1 MTFREADRR
10 LTAILDK
17 RVKECTDNED
27 LRNSH
32 SYRLG
37 VLISM
42 MSCVLTDD
50 QLKSLED
57 YKLKK
62 KF

>member
-37 VLISM
+37 VLTSM

-50 QLKSLED
+50 QLK
-57 YKLKK
+57 
-62 KF
+62 KFEQGVL

>member
-1 MTFREADRR
+1 MTFREADQR
-10 LTAILDK
+10 LTAILNQ

-27 LRNSH
+27 LRNNH

-37 VLISM
+37 VLTSM

-50 QLKSLED
+50 QLK
-57 YKLKK
+57 
-62 KF
+62 KFEQGVI

>member
-37 VLISM
+37 VLTSM

-50 QLKSLED
+50 QLK
-57 YKLKK
+57 
-62 KF
+62 KFEQGVI

>member
-1 MTFREADRR
+1 MTYREADQR

-17 RVKECTDNED
+17 RVKECTENED

-42 MSCVLTDD
+42 MSCVLTNS
-50 QLKSLED
+50 QLQ
-57 YKLKK
+57 
-62 KF
+62 KFEQGML

>member
-1 MTFREADRR
+1 MTFGEADRR

-37 VLISM
+37 VLTSM

-50 QLKSLED
+50 QLK
-57 YKLKK
+57 
-62 KF
+62 KFEQGVI

>member
-1 MTFREADRR
+1 MTYQEADRR
-10 LTAILDK
+10 LTAILNQ

-37 VLISM
+37 VLTSM
-42 MSCVLTDD
+42 MSCILTDR
-50 QLKSLED
+50 QLK
-57 YKLKK
+57 
-62 KF
+62 KFEQGVL

>member
-1 MTFREADRR
+1 MTFKEADRR

-37 VLISM
+37 VLTSM

-50 QLKSLED
+50 QLK
-57 YKLKK
+57 
-62 KF
+62 KFEQGII

>member
-1 MTFREADRR
+1 MMTFREVDQR
-10 LTAILDK
+10 LTAILNQ
-17 RVKECTDNED
+17 RVKECTYNED

-37 VLISM
+37 VLTSM

-50 QLKSLED
+50 QLK
-57 YKLKK
+57 
-62 KF
+62 KFEQGVI

>member
-1 MTFREADRR
+1 MTYQEADQR
-10 LTAILDK
+10 LTAIIDK

-37 VLISM
+37 VLTSM

-50 QLKSLED
+50 QLK
-57 YKLKK
+57 
-62 KF
+62 KFEQGVI

>member
-1 MTFREADRR
+1 MTYQEADRR
-10 LTAILDK
+10 LTAILDQ

-37 VLISM
+37 VLTSM
-42 MSCVLTDD
+42 MSCVLTDR
-50 QLKSLED
+50 QLK
-57 YKLKK
+57 
-62 KF
+62 KFEQGVL

>member
-1 MTFREADRR
+1 MTFKEADRR

-37 VLISM
+37 VLTSM

-50 QLKSLED
+50 QLK
-57 YKLKK
+57 
-62 KF
+62 KFEQGVI

>member
-1 MTFREADRR
+1 MTYKEADQR
-10 LTAILDK
+10 LTAILNQ

-27 LRNSH
+27 LRSSH

-37 VLISM
+37 MLTSM

-50 QLKSLED
+50 QLK
-57 YKLKK
+57 
-62 KF
+62 KFEQGVL

>member
-37 VLISM
+37 VLTSM
-42 MSCVLTDD
+42 MSCVLSDR
-50 QLKSLED
+50 QLK
-57 YKLKK
+57 
-62 KF
+62 KFEQGVL